1 MDLQTRFIK
10 NMVSIRKE
18 KKLSQEKLAELSNL
32 HQTYISDVE
41 RGVRNPSLKT
51 IEKIANALDVEAYKL
66 FK

>member
-10 NMVSIRKE
+10 NMVNIRK
-18 KKLSQEKLAELSNL
+18 KRKLSQEKLAELSNL